1 MRKILSTLL
10 LSSLVA
16 AAASAQTVDELIEKN
31 LAARGG
37 KDKIKAV
44 QSVRMTGK
52 MAMSSNMEVP
62 FSMEMARPGRVRM
75 NLTIQGLTM
84 VMAYDG
90 QSGWVIAP
98 FTGKKDPEPMPADQ
112 LKDMKRR
119 SDMDGMLVDYKEK
132 GNQVELAGKEDL
144 EGTPVYKLKVTQK
157 DGDVSYVYLDAEQYL
172 ELKVVSHQEVNGQ
185 DSETMAML
193 GDYKPEEGVL
203 YPHSI
208 ELKVKGGAA
217 NQPPSMTMTF
227 SKIDINP
234 DLGADRFAQ
243 PKPAVQAA
251 PANPK

>member
-52 MAMSSNMEVP
+52 MSMSTRVEMP
-62 FSMEMARPGRVRM
+62 FSMEMARPGKVRM
-75 NLTIQGLTM
+75 DMTLQGMTM

-90 QSGWVIAP
+90 QKGWAIVP

-112 LKDMKRR
+112 LKDMKQR
-119 SDMDGMLVDYKEK
+119 SDMDGVLVDYKEK
-132 GNQVELAGKEDL
+132 GHQIELVGKEDL

-157 DGDVSYVYLDAEQYL
+157 EGDVSYVYLDAEQYL
-172 ELKVVSHQEVNGQ
+172 ELKTVSKREMNGQ
-185 DSETMAML
+185 EAETSVML
-193 GDYKPEEGVL
+193 GDYKPEGGVL
-203 YPHSI
+203 YPHSMEMRI
-208 ELKVKGGAA
+208 KGATGTT
-217 NQPPSMTMTF
+217 PPNMTMTF
-227 SKIDINP
+227 TKIDINP

-243 PKPAVQAA
+243 PKPAVQAV
-251 PANPK
+251 PPNPK

>member
-10 LSSLVA
+10 LSALVA

-52 MAMSSNMEVP
+52 MAMSSNMEMP
-62 FSMEMARPGRVRM
+62 FSMEMARPGKVRM
-75 NLTIQGLTM
+75 DMTLQGMTM

-90 QSGWVIAP
+90 QSGWVIVP

-112 LKDMKRR
+112 LKDMKQR
-119 SDMDGMLVDYKEK
+119 SDMDGVLVDYKEK
-132 GNQVELAGKEDL
+132 GHQIELVGKEDL

-157 DGDVSYVYLDAEQYL
+157 EGEVSYVYLDAEQFL
-172 ELKVVSHQEVNGQ
+172 ELKTVSKREMNGQEV
-185 DSETMAML
+185 ETSVML
-193 GDYKPEEGVL
+193 GDYKPEAGVL
-203 YPHSI
+203 YPHSMEMRI
-208 ELKVKGGAA
+208 KGATGTT
-217 NQPPSMTMTF
+217 PPNMTMTF
-227 SKIDINP
+227 TKIDVNP
-234 DLGADRFAQ
+234 DLGKDRFAQ
-243 PKPAVQAA
+243 PKPAAQAP